1 MDKQAY
7 NNLVRDKVQLFGN
20 GTERANVY
28 LCATRELTTSLV
40 SGLNFPYGGICF
52 SVVFVVVVVI
62 LHVFGQRLTVHC
74 PVHVHPNYIVL
85 LCGVPFAAVAA
96 VVVVVFMFL
105 VLGGMMDNI
114 TFDA

>member
-1 MDKQAY
+1 M
-7 NNLVRDKVQLFGN
+7 QLFGN

-28 LCATRELTTSLV
+28 LCLTRELTTSLV

-52 SVVFVVVVVI
+52 SVVVVVI

-96 VVVVVFMFL
+96 VVVVFMFL